1 MIKNIKLEQFFSF
14 GKVIECDLNKDVN
27 ILIGINGSG
36 KSNFLKAIRLLYEG
50 IIGKDGFEFIF
61 QKEWSGF
68 DSICNFSNER
78 ADGIKLTYEFDKDS
92 LYKSVN
98 GKGYKFKSNPI
109 YEITINRSGSGGY
122 FLSEIIYNKE
132 PEKKGKAPFTYLE
145 MRNGKGRIST
155 REKNKVGLQYFP
167 EKETDIPFKSEEL
180 ILRQISDPARYYP
193 LFTLK
198 AAIEQ
203 IVVYSNF
210 DTTLNSPIRQLSSF
224 SIERKLTQNGSNLVQ
239 ILQRIKNHHSMS
251 YDKIEGLLQ
260 SINPNFKDISFDFIG
275 SKSLLVLREKNLTRS
290 VPVEHISDGTLRYLL
305 LISILYNPE
314 RGSLI
319 CIDEP
324 ETGLHPDM
332 INTVSQAIKY
342 ASQNGSQLI
351 IATHSPI
358 LLNQFD
364 LDDIWIFEKNK
375 DNETEILSTSEE
387 EFSEW
392 NNNYLAGQLWMS
404 GKIGGTRWQ

>member
-1 MIKNIKLEQFFSF
+1 
-14 GKVIECDLNKDVN
+14 
-27 ILIGINGSG
+27 
-36 KSNFLKAIRLLYEG
+36 
-50 IIGKDGFEFIF
+50 
-61 QKEWSGF
+61 
-68 DSICNFSNER
+68 
-78 ADGIKLTYEFDKDS
+78 
-92 LYKSVN
+92 
-98 GKGYKFKSNPI
+98 
-109 YEITINRSGSGGY
+109 
-122 FLSEIIYNKE
+122 
-132 PEKKGKAPFTYLE
+132 
-145 MRNGKGRIST
+145 
-155 REKNKVGLQYFP
+155 
-167 EKETDIPFKSEEL
+167 
-180 ILRQISDPARYYP
+180 
-193 LFTLK
+193 
-198 AAIEQ
+198 
-203 IVVYSNF
+203 
-210 DTTLNSPIRQLSSF
+210 
-224 SIERKLTQNGSNLVQ
+224 
-239 ILQRIKNHHSMS
+239 MS

-364 LDDIWIFEKNK
+364 LDDIWIFEK
-375 DNETEILSTSEE
+375 T
-387 EFSEW
+387 
-392 NNNYLAGQLWMS
+392 
-404 GKIGGTRWQ
+404 KIMKQKYYRLLKKNSQNGIIIT